1 MFTCCKSNAAVAEPS
16 PYEAKAARELTPTD
30 EEETK
35 AEEEPIPSTEEKL
48 EEPVEEPKE
57 VEVPLEEVEEKSVA
71 DDKTEAEQTEAAA
84 EAEAMT
90 KGYNCCGLN
99 TN

>member
-1 MFTCCKSNAAVAEPS
+1 MYPNMFACCKSNAAIAEPS
-16 PYEAKAARELTPTD
+16 PYEAKVASRELTPTD

-35 AEEEPIPSTEEKL
+35 AEEEPTPL

-71 DDKTEAEQTEAAA
+71 DDDEAEKSEADA

-90 KGYNCCGLN
+90 KGYSCCGLTPN
-99 TN
+99 